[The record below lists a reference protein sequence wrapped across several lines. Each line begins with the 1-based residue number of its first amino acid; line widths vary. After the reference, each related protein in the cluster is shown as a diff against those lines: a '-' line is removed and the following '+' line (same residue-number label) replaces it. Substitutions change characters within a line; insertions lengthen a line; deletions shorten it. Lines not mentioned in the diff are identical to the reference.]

1 MVGVGSYNGN
11 TCAAHFPS
19 LQVELRTCLGEA
31 LISIDAP
38 QRSIE
43 GPGLKYSHV
52 CDGASAWVS
61 AESDRMVGVSADLVR
76 GLAGRAPG
84 IRVGLDRASPCRRV
98 SLPGRYPHLSGKGT
112 RARRPRKAGDNC
124 TTYHLVKCR

>member
-11 TCAAHFPS
+11 TSAAHFPS

-31 LISIDAP
+31 LISVDAP
-38 QRSIE
+38 QHSIE

-61 AESDRMVGVSADLVR
+61 AESDQMVESALILFGVSQAE
-76 GLAGRAPG
+76 
-84 IRVGLDRASPCRRV
+84 
-98 SLPGRYPHLSGKGT
+98 
-112 RARRPRKAGDNC
+112 RPAF
-124 TTYHLVKCR
+124 V